1 MAHRDNVVLTNLV
14 RDVIDAISAKDVEY
28 FQRTRKMELN
38 VIALLKYAK

>member
-14 RDVIDAISAKDVEY
+14 RDVIDAVSAMVVEY

-38 VIALLKYAK
+38 VIALLKNAK